1 MKKLFAVAI
10 AIILLSF
17 SCAALA
23 NQTITIGAT
32 YPPHGDILE
41 FIKEDYAALGY
52 DLNIIPVSDYFIS
65 NPATTAGDMDANYF
79 QHVPF
84 LTDYNN
90 SVEEAERLVPAIA
103 VHCEPYGIYPGTK
116 ASLDQ
121 IAKGDKIAVTNDPSN
136 ETRALLLLQDAGLI
150 KLPEGSDFTSTGL
163 TKESIVENPYELD
176 IYEVN
181 AELITGMLE
190 DVAFAVINGNYAI
203 SAGLSIKDDA
213 LFTEADGVTGQAY
226 SNYVVCRAED
236 VDSDWI
242 KALESLLHTQKVIDF
257 ILTNEDFGGGVVPAF
272 TLAAE

>member
-1 MKKLFAVAI
+1 MKKLLAVVLAI
-10 AIILLSF
+10 VCLSV
-17 SCAALA
+17 SCAAFA
-23 NQTITIGAT
+23 NETISIGAT
-32 YPPHGDILE
+32 NPPHATILE

-52 DLNIIPVSDYFIS
+52 DLNIIEVTDYFIS
-65 NPATTAGDMDANYF
+65 NPATAVGDMNANYF
-79 QHVPF
+79 QHLPF

-90 SVEEAERLVPAIA
+90 SVEESEKLVPAIA

-150 KLPEGSDFTSTGL
+150 KLPEGSYFSSTGL

-213 LFTEADGVTGQAY
+213 LFTEAEGVTGQAY

-242 KALESLLHTQKVIDF
+242 KALESVLHTQKVIDF
-257 ILTNEDFGGGVVPAF
+257 ILTNEEFGGGVVPAF
-272 TLAAE
+272 EVTKE

>member
-1 MKKLFAVAI
+1 MKKLFAILVA
-10 AIILLSF
+10 LVCLSASF
-17 SCAALA
+17 AALA
-23 NQTITIGAT
+23 NEKIVIGAT
-32 YPPHGDILE
+32 NPPHATILE

-52 DLNIIPVSDYFIS
+52 DLEIIEVNDYNVS
-65 NPATTAGDMDANYF
+65 NPATTAGDMTANYF
-79 QHVPF
+79 QHLPF
-84 LTDYNN
+84 LTVYNE
-90 SVEEAERLVPAIA
+90 SVDEADRLVPAIA

-116 ASLDQ
+116 SALDQ

-150 KLPEGSDFTSTGL
+150 KLPEGSDFSSTGL
-163 TKESIVENPYELD
+163 TKESIVENPYEID

-181 AELITGMLE
+181 AELIPGMLE

-213 LFTEADGVTGQAY
+213 LFTEAEGVTGQAY

-236 VDSDWI
+236 VEADWL
-242 KALESLLHTQKVIDF
+242 KALETVLHTQKVYDF

-272 TLAAE
+272 EVVTE